1 MITEYYVI
9 KVRDWD
15 SRLPIIHKNHKI
27 QTNQN
32 NHRDIYKKKEGK
44 EKRDNK
50 MDARRRLVSKDN
62 AKKPFVTIII
72 AHTHYNIKRCNSVYT
87 LRESGIIFRTEKIW
101 RVNQIVNYSK
111 WIKITSPIWRPI
123 LAPHTGSVQ
132 IQDNS
137 LLPMH
142 FCPDRSLELI

>member
-15 SRLPIIHKNHKI
+15 SRLPIIHKNPKI
-27 QTNQN
+27 QINQN
-32 NHRDIYKKKEGK
+32 NHRDICKKKEGK
-44 EKRDNK
+44 EKTDNK

-72 AHTHYNIKRCNSVYT
+72 AHTHYNLKRYNSMYT
-87 LRESGIIFRTEKIW
+87 LRESEIIFRTEKIW

-111 WIKITSPIWRPI
+111 WIKITSSIWRPI
-123 LAPHTGSVQ
+123 LPPHTGSV
-132 IQDNS
+132 
-137 LLPMH
+137 
-142 FCPDRSLELI
+142 